1 MHRLRVILL
10 KEWRESLRNKMVLF
24 GVAFLPVLLVGV
36 SVYMVVAGGG
46 IDDPI
51 AQIVLFNTSLM
62 YFLLLPVIIPLAIS
76 VYSIVGEKDQATLEP
91 LLATP
96 ITDLELFLGKALAS
110 VIPALAINWICFG
123 AFVGITAVLL
133 GGLPPHVLTVPW
145 LVAIFGLSPL
155 LSLFAVAVTML
166 VSSRA
171 SDARA
176 AYQISSFA
184 VLPGIIPLI
193 VYTSRRTLVNLA
205 LVGLEAIVLFLISAV
220 LLYFAIRIFR
230 REQILTRWK

>member
-36 SVYMVVAGGG
+36 SVYMVVEGGG
-46 IDDPI
+46 IDDPV

-176 AYQISSFA
+176 AYQLSSFA